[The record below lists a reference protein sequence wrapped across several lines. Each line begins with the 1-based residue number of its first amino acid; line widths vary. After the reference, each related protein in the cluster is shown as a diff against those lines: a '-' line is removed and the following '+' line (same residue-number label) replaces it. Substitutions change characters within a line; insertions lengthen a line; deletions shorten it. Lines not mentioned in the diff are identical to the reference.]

1 MRGRITMLG
10 ISRWS
15 EEYSYKTIERFFD
28 KKIDWLSIKW
38 RMVESVIGEE
48 VILVADETTV
58 SKAGKS
64 TYGIGYFY
72 SGLQNRAINGIQ
84 FLSFSLIDVK
94 SRRAY
99 PLFSKQLKQKKK
111 KKSEDTPKRKRGR
124 PKGSKNKNSSELRLE
139 GLYKIVSWY
148 IKVIMKTIKLPQL
161 RYFVYDGAFGNNI
174 GIQSIKRAGL
184 YLISKLKKNSSLY
197 FKFEGEQKGRG
208 RKRVYGKLVDYQ
220 NMDKK
225 YLKKTTIDKDIETK
239 IYQFKAIHKKIN
251 GSLNIVLIFSSNLK
265 TKKTTHTIL
274 FSTDLEQ
281 DYNKIIEYY
290 SLRFQIEFNFR
301 DAKQFF
307 GLEDF
312 MNIKKRRLHN
322 FANLSLFMNNL
333 TYLIYKDSH
342 LSRYSINDI
351 KALFMAERYTREALK
366 FYGQNGDDILI
377 SDAIEHIA
385 QFSMIHGDTG

>member
-1 MRGRITMLG
+1 MLG

-15 EEYSYKTIERFFD
+15 EGISYKTVERFFD
-28 KKIDWLSIKW
+28 KKIDWLSLKWQMIK
-38 RMVESVIGEE
+38 RVIGEE

-64 TYGIGYFY
+64 TYGVGYFY
-72 SGLQNRAINGIQ
+72 SGLQKRAINGIQ

-99 PLFSKQLKQKKK
+99 PLFSKQLKRKKK
-111 KKSEDTPKRKRGR
+111 KESEKKPKGKRGR
-124 PKGSKNKNSSELRLE
+124 PKGSKNKNNSELRLE
-139 GLYKIVSWY
+139 GLFKVVNWYLKI
-148 IKVIMKTIKLPQL
+148 IRNIIKLPQL
-161 RYFVYDGAFGNNI
+161 RYFVYDGAFGNNA
-174 GIQSIKRAGL
+174 GIQAVKRANL
-184 YLISKLKKNSSLY
+184 HLISKLKKNASLY
-197 FKFEGEQKGRG
+197 FKFRGEQKGRG
-208 RKRVYGKLVDYQ
+208 RKRIYGELIDCQ
-220 NMDKK
+220 NIDKK
-225 YLKKTTIDKDIETK
+225 YLKKTTIHKDIETK
-239 IYQFKAIHKKIN
+239 IYQFEALHKKVD
-251 GSLNIVLIFSSNLK
+251 GSLNIVLIFSTNLK
-265 TKKTTHTIL
+265 NKKTTHTIL

-281 DYNKIIEYY
+281 DYEKIIDYY

-333 TYLIYKDSH
+333 SYLIYKKSH
-342 LSRYSINDI
+342 LTRYSINDI
-351 KALFMAERYTREALK
+351 KSLFMAERYAKEALK

-377 SDAIEHIA
+377 SNAIEHIA
-385 QFSMIHGDTG
+385 QFSMIHGNTG